1 MPAGEM
7 IMALL
12 KDVNIKMEQG
22 LKNYFANYG
31 MSVTQLAVV
40 TLLGKNERMKQT
52 ELSAALQ
59 VSPAAVSLLLNR
71 LEERGLILRTR
82 SKEDKRVVY
91 VSLTEQFQR
100 SHGTL
105 ESNVDHYLNLLLR
118 EASDRE
124 VQTMIAGL
132 EALKQL
138 LVDGEAM
145 ISKHVAD
152 K

>member
-1 MPAGEM
+1 MPAGEL

-12 KDVNIKMEQG
+12 KDINTKMEQG

>member
-1 MPAGEM
+1 MPAGEL

-12 KDVNIKMEQG
+12 KDINTKMEQG
-22 LKNYFANYG
+22 LKNYFSNYG